1 MDNNLYV
8 DSLHAKMHEV
18 FKAAIDFMESHS
30 LMWFVSG
37 GTAIGAIRHHD
48 FIPWDDDIDIYM
60 PRNDYNKLLS
70 LKNDIESST
79 GLELLDIDDEGYT
92 QWFAKFVDKSSTTV
106 ESMSNPRF
114 FGVWVDVFPLDYSS
128 RAVGAITIASKEYKD
143 LFLDYQRSLFPIN
156 IRRCI
161 SDLLAFRF
169 YSLYKTLSNHFS
181 KRRRD
186 CLKMRFK
193 SFEASIIEE
202 RGNFIV
208 SYCEGGRI
216 MNPEWFDTSEWV
228 EFNDYRVRV
237 PIGYDAYLA
246 SVFGD
251 YMSLPPEESRI
262 THRLLYLNL
271 RERLNNK
278 QIKTRIKN
286 RDNYS
291 NDYEFF
297 SR

>member
-1 MDNNLYV
+1 
-8 DSLHAKMHEV
+8 
-18 FKAAIDFMESHS
+18 
-30 LMWFVSG
+30 
-37 GTAIGAIRHHD
+37 
-48 FIPWDDDIDIYM
+48 
-60 PRNDYNKLLS
+60 
-70 LKNDIESST
+70 
-79 GLELLDIDDEGYT
+79 
-92 QWFAKFVDKSSTTV
+92 
-106 ESMSNPRF
+106 
-114 FGVWVDVFPLDYSS
+114 
-128 RAVGAITIASKEYKD
+128 
-143 LFLDYQRSLFPIN
+143 
-156 IRRCI
+156 
-161 SDLLAFRF
+161 
-169 YSLYKTLSNHFS
+169 
-181 KRRRD
+181 
-186 CLKMRFK
+186 MRFN